1 MSNIVVGL
9 FCACL
14 GSPFLLVGLLFL
26 LNTVRL
32 ARIGIRVTGR
42 VVGECHGSSEEHE
55 MLYRIVEFTDE
66 SGIMH
71 RHQLLVA
78 SSDDPPVGQRIDL
91 VYDPDDPKCVSGRS
105 FSSLW
110 AFPVLSSVA
119 GAVLVVCGVL
129 IVSGVIPVQ

>member
-1 MSNIVVGL
+1 MSHIVVGL

-14 GSPFLLVGLLFL
+14 GCPFLLVGLLFL

-32 ARIGIRVTGR
+32 TRVGIRVTGR
-42 VVGECHGSSEEHE
+42 VVGERHESSEERE

-71 RHQLLVA
+71 RHQLFVA
-78 SSDDPPVGQRIDL
+78 SGDDPPVGQRIDL
-91 VYDPDDPKCVSGRS
+91 VYDPDDPKCVSGTS

-110 AFPVLSSVA
+110 AFPVFLSMA
-119 GAVLVVCGVL
+119 GAVLAVCGVL